1 MESINIYRTWKY
13 SYWNPKNDGNFQ
25 AYKTS
30 DVLFADM
37 MTNTQG
43 IYKVQ
48 KVKVGT

>member
-1 MESINIYRTWKY
+1 MESINLCRTWNC
-13 SYWNPKNDGNFQ
+13 SYWNPKNDGNLE

-37 MTNTQG
+37 MANTQG

-48 KVKVGT
+48 KVHPAT